1 MYVIMKP
8 LLSIIVPVYNG
19 AKTISSCIQHLENL
33 DYPNEKCEIIIV
45 DNNSDDDTR
54 DIVQTYDVEYLFEK
68 KKGPGAARNLGARKA
83 RGEILGFVDSDCLV
97 GRTWA
102 RELEKSFIDENVAAV
117 VGLPDHTTRST
128 WDLLHSID
136 YQKYWERE
144 QSSGKPLN
152 KICGANCAI
161 RKQVFLGLG
170 GFDEDLLCFEDIE
183 LGFRIVENGYSIE
196 YNPNLKVKHMY
207 LDTLDT
213 RICKMCRHGF
223 YEYIAFRK
231 HMNSPNIRFLMPS
244 FNRFYFR
251 IIAATNNRCVT
262 RGIICVLHI
271 TVLLSLFVLRRLLKC
286 NIRNYCLYKTVLDL
300 SLFKGKLLAILD
312 VNGKCGSRESHA

>member
-1 MYVIMKP
+1 MKP

-19 AKTISSCIQHLENL
+19 AKTISSCIQHVQNI
-33 DYPNEKCEIIIV
+33 DYPREEYEIIIV

-54 DIVQTYDVEYLFEK
+54 DIIQTYDVKYLFEK

-83 RGEILGFVDSDCLV
+83 RGEILGFIDSDCLV

-102 RELEKSFIDENVAAV
+102 REVEKSFIDGNVAAV
-117 VGLPDHTTRST
+117 VGLPDHTRRST
-128 WDLLHSID
+128 DDLMHSID

-144 QSSGKPLN
+144 QSSGKPLH

-161 RKQVFLGLG
+161 RKEVFLELG
-170 GFDEDLLCFEDIE
+170 GFDEDLLCFQDIE

-196 YNPNLKVKHMY
+196 YNPNLRVKHIS

-213 RICKMCRHGF
+213 RIDKMCRHGF
-223 YEYIAFRK
+223 YEYIAFKK
-231 HMNSPNIRFLMPS
+231 HMNNPDIRFLMPS
-244 FNRFYFR
+244 FSRFYFR
-251 IIAATNNRCVT
+251 AIDTADNRCAT
-262 RGIICVLHI
+262 RAIICVLQI
-271 TVLLSLFVLRRLLKC
+271 NISLLLFILRKLLKH
-286 NIRNYCLYKTVLDL
+286 NIRNYWLYKVVLNF

-312 VNGKCGSRESHA
+312 VNGRCRGEQSHA